1 LRYTAIWLTV
11 PIILPLT
18 SLTGFGRYA
27 DPALV
32 IMTSLAEGPK
42 HGYAIIRDIKSMGGP
57 TLRPG
62 TLYGALVRLEHR
74 GLVVALDAED
84 RRRPYQLTDQGLAA
98 LTAQL
103 AHVEHVA
110 AVGRAR
116 LSTS

>member
-1 LRYTAIWLTV
+1 MM
-11 PIILPLT
+11 PSPPL
-18 SLTGFGRYA
+18 SGFGRYA

-42 HGYAIIRDIKSMGGP
+42 HGYAIIKDIEAMGGP
-57 TLRPG
+57 VLRPG

-74 GLVVALDAED
+74 GVVEPLRTQE
-84 RRRPYQLTDQGLAA
+84 RRRPYQLTEKGVAV

-110 AVGRAR
+110 AIGRAR
-116 LSTS
+116 LAAG

>member
-1 LRYTAIWLTV
+1 MRYTAIWSTV
-11 PIILPLT
+11 WQITPFT
-18 SLTGFGRYA
+18 SLTDFGRYA

-42 HGYAIIRDIKSMGGP
+42 HGYAIIRDIEAMGGP

-74 GLVVALDAED
+74 GLVMLLHAED
-84 RRRPYQLTDQGLAA
+84 RRRPYQLTEQGVAV

-103 AHVEHVA
+103 AHIEHVA